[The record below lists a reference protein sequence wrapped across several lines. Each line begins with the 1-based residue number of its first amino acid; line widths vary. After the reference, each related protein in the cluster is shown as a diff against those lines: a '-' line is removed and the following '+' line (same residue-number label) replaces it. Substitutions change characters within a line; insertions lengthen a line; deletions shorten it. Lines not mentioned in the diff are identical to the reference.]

1 MYPIGKAIGRRE
13 FLKRGIGGGVLIAVF
28 PRCKDV
34 HSCISKNSMDGS
46 HRKLLKIVKKYGAEF
61 GDHRGGI

>member
-13 FLKRGIGGGVLIAVF
+13 FLKRGIGGGALIGVF
-28 PRCKDV
+28 PGWKAI
-34 HSCISKNSMDGS
+34 HSCIPKNSRDES

-61 GDHRGGI
+61 GDHRGEI